1 MLGRGPEPLFD
12 LVTGEVV
19 AADVVAT
26 AEHDATYVNLGMV
39 DLDDSTGAL
48 TLAVSG
54 NRNCGEAC
62 AALDMT
68 FVALD
73 DDADQRRGLPPS
85 ATLSL
90 TADDRV
96 FSQTVHLPLRGQPS
110 RYPFDTY
117 QVWLGWAALP
127 PCRTGR

>member
-12 LVTGEVV
+12 LVTGEVE

-26 AEHDATYVNLGMV
+26 AEHDATYVNPGMV